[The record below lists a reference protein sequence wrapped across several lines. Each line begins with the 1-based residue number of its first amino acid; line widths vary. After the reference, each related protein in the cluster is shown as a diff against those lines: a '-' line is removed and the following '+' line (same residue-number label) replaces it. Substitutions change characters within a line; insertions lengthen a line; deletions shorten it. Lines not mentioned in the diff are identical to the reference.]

1 MKALRVWLFPS
12 LAAFSACR
20 SGPPDPI
27 PPPEALEITS
37 AAPGALGALAG
48 GTDAAP
54 PQAQPASPFGEE
66 GEEEEAPP
74 GEGLVLPSPPQ
85 MVPDPDAGPPPMGGE
100 VPL

>member
-1 MKALRVWLFPS
+1 MKALRAASCS
-12 LAAFSACR
+12 LLGALAACR

-27 PPPEALEITS
+27 PPPEPLEIVS

-66 GEEEEAPP
+66 GEEEMPP
-74 GEGLVLPSPPQ
+74 GEGFVPAPPQ
-85 MVPDPDAGPPPMGGE
+85 QPSDPDAGPPPSAAGE